1 MSRLMGLRSGIGSR
15 LILAFLV
22 IAGLPTIAGILG
34 VVELRGLAR
43 SQSDM
48 INQTIPA
55 ISEVRGMTEEGT
67 RIVAIAPE
75 LASVTRQADRRDR
88 ARFLIDQVGALELRL
103 DRLEAE
109 GEIDSAGLR
118 ETLTS
123 VGEGVDELNRVVET
137 RIAQIEDLDIQLA
150 DALEAA
156 TDLSNMA
163 DTLVANAEMSTTAVI
178 SSLYDLS
185 PPGIDQADTL
195 DKLLEVDLFQLGLM
209 FELRSRTA
217 EIGLL
222 VNRVEDAV
230 TVDQLTNIETEF
242 QKGLSIVS
250 RRIQAIRDP
259 SRSLQA
265 QSRLETLHALTE
277 SDTNIFDLAAGV
289 LAAQVESNR
298 LNLELQ
304 SAAIQLGQQASEL
317 ADVRQARAI
326 ATGETAATEI
336 RNAQQRNAFAAVVA
350 LAFSLAILWFFIRGS
365 ITRRLDR
372 LSDGMAALAGGDL
385 DRQIATRG
393 QDEIADMEKAVE
405 VFRQQAIAKSK
416 LERQRVRNEKELLE
430 HRNNLQA
437 LVSEQTDQ
445 LQQEVAAHDKA
456 RQKAEAADQA
466 KSEFLAMMSHEIR
479 TPMNGVLGMLRGL
492 SEGHLSD
499 RQQERLKAALSSG
512 QSLLEILNGILD
524 YSKFEHGRI
533 TPERVSFSPR
543 TLLEEIFV
551 LMRPN
556 AVDTGVHLWLDIPDQ
571 VPDALYGDV
580 GKLRQILFNLVSNAL
595 KFTTEGEV
603 IIRLRLRPTDTGA
616 HHITFEVSDTG
627 RGISEDAQTRIFGAF
642 EQEDGLTTREYGGTG
657 LGLSISNRLAEAV
670 GGKLSVESTKGVG
683 SVFTLALEMSDGQ
696 AEDIKTQNEPAAFP
710 LAADPL
716 HALVVEDNEINQ
728 MVARGYLERMGHSC
742 ECAGS
747 AELALELLE
756 TKTYDVV
763 LMDVNLPG
771 LSGTKATEL
780 IRSNSALAKLPIIG
794 ISAHV
799 RDDEVKAHLDA
810 GMDCFVAKPISPV
823 RLAQALDDI
832 HHGRK
837 RSVFLSSRQMQLG
850 TGNTSKISE
859 ALQANILDIGSA
871 ATERIVTLY
880 LTQINTDHDELA
892 RQMRAGDKNKV
903 RKVAHRMKGAA
914 GNFNLYGLMGVL
926 SEIET
931 KADNTDAHT
940 VRNNIIQLATEI
952 ETASEALSE
961 ALDRLIVS
969 RSAAQ

>member
-1 MSRLMGLRSGIGSR
+1 MFRLNGPRSGIGSR

-55 ISEVRGMTEEGT
+55 ISEVRGITEEGT

-75 LASVTRQADRRDR
+75 LAEVATQAERRNR
-88 ARFLIDQVGALELRL
+88 ARFLIDQVGALEQRL
-103 DRLEAE
+103 DRLETE
-109 GEIDSAGLR
+109 GAIDSTGLR
-118 ETLTS
+118 ETLAS
-123 VGEGVDELNRVVET
+123 VGNGVDGLNRLVET
-137 RIAQIEDLDIQLA
+137 RIDQIENLDVQLA
-150 DALEAA
+150 IALAAA
-156 TDLSNMA
+156 TDLLNMA

-185 PPGIDQADTL
+185 PPGIDQGDTL

-222 VNRVEDAV
+222 VNRIEDAV
-230 TVDQLTNIETEF
+230 SVEQLLLIEAEM
-242 QKGLSIVS
+242 QKGLSVVS
-250 RRIQAIRDP
+250 RRVQAIRDP
-259 SRSLQA
+259 SRSQQA
-265 QSRLETLHALTE
+265 QNRLETLQFLTNSE
-277 SDTNIFDLAAGV
+277 ANIFDLAADV
-289 LAAQVESNR
+289 LASRARSNQ

-304 SAAIQLGQQASEL
+304 SAAIQLGLQASAL
-317 ADVRQARAI
+317 ADVREARAI
-326 ATGETAATEI
+326 ATGEMAAAEI
-336 RNAQQRNAFAAVVA
+336 RSAQLRNAFAAIAA
-350 LAFSLAILWFFIRGS
+350 LVFSLGILWFFIRGS

-393 QDEIADMEKAVE
+393 QDEIANMEKAVE

-416 LERQRVRNEKELLE
+416 LEQQRVRNEKELLE
-430 HRNNLQA
+430 HRNNLQQ
-437 LVSEQTDQ
+437 LVSEQTDK
-445 LQQEVAAHDKA
+445 LQQEVEAHDAA

-492 SEGHLSD
+492 SEGHLSN

-524 YSKFEHGRI
+524 YSKFEHGQI
-533 TPERVSFSPR
+533 TPEPVSFSPR
-543 TLLEEIFV
+543 TLLEEIYV

-556 AVDTGVHLWLDIPDQ
+556 AVDTGVHLWLDIPRET
-571 VPDALYGDV
+571 PDALFGDV

-595 KFTTEGEV
+595 KFTSDGEV
-603 IIRLRLRPTDTGA
+603 IIRLRLRPLGDA
-616 HHITFEVSDTG
+616 NHHITFEISDTG
-627 RGISEDAQTRIFGAF
+627 RGISTEAQARIFSAF

-657 LGLSISNRLAEAV
+657 LGLSISTRLAEAI
-670 GGKLSVESTKGVG
+670 GGRLNVESTKGIG
-683 SVFTLALEMSDGQ
+683 SVFTLVLEMSEGQ
-696 AEDIKTQNEPAAFP
+696 ASEIKTSAEPVAFP
-710 LAADPL
+710 QTSNPL
-716 HALVVEDNEINQ
+716 KALVVEDNEINQ

-747 AELALELLE
+747 AERAMELI
-756 TKTYDVV
+756 TSKPYDVV

-771 LSGTKATEL
+771 LSGTKATQI
-780 IRSNSALAKLPIIG
+780 IRENPNLSKMPIIG

-799 RDDEVKAHLDA
+799 QENEIKAHLDA
-810 GMDCFVAKPISPV
+810 GMDCFVAKPISPT
-823 RLAQALDDI
+823 RLAQALDDVQ
-832 HHGRK
+832 HGRK
-837 RSVFLSSRQMQLG
+837 RSVFLSSRQTQLG
-850 TGNTSKISE
+850 RDDAAEITA
-859 ALQANILDIGSA
+859 ALNANLADIGA
-871 ATERIVTLY
+871 PATERIVTLY
-880 LTQINTDHDELA
+880 LDQVLKDHAELLDA
-892 RQMRAGDKNKV
+892 IKSGDKAKP
-903 RKVAHRMKGAA
+903 RKIAHRMKGAA
-914 GNFNLYGLMGVL
+914 GNFNLYDLMAVL
-926 SEIET
+926 ATIEEST
-931 KADNTDAHT
+931 ANTDLE
-940 VRNNIIQLATEI
+940 QLSAEVAKARTEL
-952 ETASEALSE
+952 AYALEALF
-961 ALDRLIVS
+961 AS